1 MKKNLLLLIAIVFCS
16 SFLSAQNKPDFKQE
30 VKVGGVVFTGWTFNM
45 DNADL
50 PGTLNLDSTITDPL
64 YGSAPKKFQFETSRN
79 SFYFDRAYINIKA
92 SLTPQITARLTPDVY
107 SMTDG
112 SGKTQYFTQ
121 MKYGYFD
128 YMPLNTDD
136 GLALSFSVGL
146 IPNQWIN
153 NVEKY
158 YGYRGVAKTFT
169 DYSWVTGQKILK
181 NSVTGKAYQVTTS
194 TGSFF
199 SSADLG
205 MTTKLTLPK
214 KYSDLYISILNGNG
228 FRNEGFDQNR
238 FKDFMVTGFIY
249 PLAGQIAKNTE
260 KMKSMKKTRLDGITD
275 LTVGGF
281 TYMGRLSN
289 NEFGVANGGQYKNTR
304 FGGMLNFKYNF
315 TNFGSLKIGGEYSV
329 FTNQVPS
336 PLTSPT
342 TDSTYSGGGLS
353 GWLEFNPPVEQLNDK
368 LFLTFRY
375 DMFKAQNTDN
385 GSTSFYDKGKQS
397 LMIIG
402 LMFKPASLL
411 TLGLSYQSTSFDQ
424 NYVVKYD
431 GSTVSSLNRFYVN
444 AILDF

>member
-1 MKKNLLLLIAIVFCS
+1 MKKNLLLLLALFISCS
-16 SFLSAQNKPDFKQE
+16 SFAQDKPEFKQE
-30 VKVGGVVFTGWTFNM
+30 VKIGGVVFTGWTFNM
-45 DNADL
+45 DNADFISK
-50 PGTLNLDSTITDPL
+50 LDTTSANP
-64 YGSAPKKFQFETSRN
+64 SAPFGYNPSKNQFETGRN

-136 GLALSFSVGL
+136 GLSLSFSVGL

-158 YGYRGVAKTFT
+158 YGYRGIAKTFT
-169 DYSWVTGQKILK
+169 DYSW
-181 NSVTGKAYQVTTS
+181 TTS
-194 TGSFF
+194 AVRSANTVKVGTGSFF

-205 MTTKLTLPK
+205 MTTKLSLPK
-214 KYSDLYISILNGNG
+214 KYADLSVSILNGNG

-238 FKDFMVTGFIY
+238 FKDIMVTGFIY
-249 PLAGQIAKNTE
+249 PLAEQIAKRTDA
-260 KMKSMKKTRLDGITD
+260 MKKANKKRLDGIVD
-275 LTVGGF
+275 LTLGGF
-281 TYMGRLSN
+281 AYMGKLGN
-289 NEFGVANGGQYKNTR
+289 NEYGVVNGGQYKNTR

-315 TNFGSLKIGGEYSV
+315 DKAGSIKVGGEYSAY
-329 FTNQVPS
+329 TNQYPS
-336 PLTSPT
+336 PASSPT
-342 TDSTYSGGGLS
+342 TDSTLNGGGLS
-353 GWLEFNPPVEQLNDK
+353 AFLEFNPPIEQLNDK

-375 DMFKAQNTDN
+375 DMFNPNTN
-385 GSTSFYDKGKQS
+385 SGSTTSFYDMGKQK

-402 LMFKPASLL
+402 LMYKPANIL
-411 TLGLSYQSTSFDQ
+411 TLGLSYHNIGYDQ
-424 NYVVKYD
+424 NYIVKYD
-431 GSTVSSLNRFYVN
+431 GTTTSSLNRFYVN

>member
-1 MKKNLLLLIAIVFCS
+1 MKKLLLL
-16 SFLSAQNKPDFKQE
+16 FLVLFISTALFAQNKPEFKQE
-30 VKVGGVVFTGWTFNM
+30 VKIGGLVFTGWTFNM

-50 PGTLNLDSTITDPL
+50 PGTLNLDSTIADPV
-64 YGSAPKKFQFETSRN
+64 YGSAPKKNQFETSRN
-79 SFYFDRAYINIKA
+79 SFYIDRAYINIKA

-107 SMTDG
+107 SAKDQ
-112 SGKTQYFTQ
+112 SGATQYFTQ
-121 MKYGYFD
+121 MKYAFFD

-136 GLALSFSVGL
+136 GLALSFSLGL

-153 NVEKY
+153 NIESY
-158 YGYRGVAKTFT
+158 YGYRGVQKTLT
-169 DYSWVTGQKILK
+169 DYSWVTGQRILK
-181 NSVTGKAYQVTTS
+181 NPVSGKAYQVTTS

-205 MTTKLTLPK
+205 MTTKLSFPK
-214 KYSDLYISILNGNG
+214 KYAELFVSILNGNG

-238 FKDFMVTGFIY
+238 FKDFMVTGFIH
-249 PLAGQIAKNTE
+249 PLAGQIAKRTE
-260 KMKSMKKTRLDGITD
+260 IMKNSKKTRLDGITD

-281 TYMGRLSN
+281 TYMGRLAN

-304 FGGMLNFKYNF
+304 FGGMLNFKLNF
-315 TNFGSLKIGGEYSV
+315 TNFGSLKIGGEYSA

-336 PLTSPT
+336 NPLTPT
-342 TDSTYSGGGLS
+342 IDSTYSGGGLS
-353 GWLEFNPPVEQLNDK
+353 SWLEFNPPLEQLNDK

-385 GSTSFYDKGKQS
+385 GSTAFFDKGKQS

-411 TLGLSYQSTSFDQ
+411 TIGVSYQSTSYDQ

-431 GSTVSSLNRFYVN
+431 GTTASSINRFYIN
-444 AILDF
+444 TILDF

>member
-1 MKKNLLLLIAIVFCS
+1 MKKNLLLLLVLLVSTSLFS
-16 SFLSAQNKPDFKQE
+16 QNKPDFKQE
-30 VKVGGVVFTGWTFNM
+30 IKIGGLVFTGWTFNM

-50 PGTLNLDSTITDPL
+50 PGTMTLDSTIADPV
-64 YGSAPKKFQFETSRN
+64 YGSAPKKNQFETSRN
-79 SFYFDRAYINIKA
+79 SFYIDRAYINIKA

-107 SMTDG
+107 SAKDQAGT
-112 SGKTQYFTQ
+112 TQYFTQ
-121 MKYGYFD
+121 MKYAYFD

-153 NVEKY
+153 NVENY
-158 YGYRGVAKTFT
+158 YGYRGVQKTFT
-169 DYSWVTGQKILK
+169 DYSWVTGQRILK
-181 NSVTGKAYQVTTS
+181 NPLTGNAYQVNTS
-194 TGSFF
+194 IGSFF

-205 MTTKLTLPK
+205 LTTKLALPK
-214 KYSDLYISILNGNG
+214 KYAELFVSVLNGNG

-238 FKDFMVTGFIY
+238 FKDFMVTGFIH
-249 PLAGQIAKNTE
+249 PFAGEIAKRTE
-260 KMKSMKKTRLDGITD
+260 AMKIAKKTRLDGITD

-304 FGGMLNFKYNF
+304 FGGMVNFKLNF
-315 TNFGSLKIGGEYSV
+315 TNFGSLKIGGEYSA

-336 PLTSPT
+336 NPLALT

-353 GWLEFNPPVEQLNDK
+353 SWLEFNPPVEQLNDK

-385 GSTSFYDKGKQS
+385 GTTSFYDKGKQS
-397 LMIIG
+397 LMVIG

-411 TLGLSYQSTSFDQ
+411 TIGVSYQSTSYDQ

-431 GSTVSSLNRFYVN
+431 GTTASSINRFYLN
-444 AILDF
+444 TILDF

>member
-1 MKKNLLLLIAIVFCS
+1 MKKHLLLLLVLFVS
-16 SFLSAQNKPDFKQE
+16 TTLFSQNKPDFKQE
-30 VKVGGVVFTGWTFNM
+30 VKVGGLVFTGWTFNM

-50 PGTLNLDSTITDPL
+50 PGTLNLDSTIADPV
-64 YGSAPKKFQFETSRN
+64 YGSAPKKNQFETSRN
-79 SFYFDRAYINIKA
+79 SFYIDRAYINIKA

-107 SMTDG
+107 SAKDQ
-112 SGKTQYFTQ
+112 SGATQYFTQ
-121 MKYGYFD
+121 MKYAFFD

-146 IPNQWIN
+146 IPNQWIG
-153 NVEKY
+153 NVENY
-158 YGYRGVAKTFT
+158 YGYRGVQKTLT
-169 DYSWVTGQKILK
+169 DYSWVTGQRILK
-181 NSVTGKAYQVTTS
+181 NPLTGKAYQVTTS

-205 MTTKLTLPK
+205 MTTKLSLPK
-214 KYSDLYISILNGNG
+214 KYAELFVSILNGNG

-238 FKDFMVTGFIY
+238 FKDFMVTGFIH
-249 PLAGQIAKNTE
+249 PLAGQIAKRME
-260 KMKSMKKTRLDGITD
+260 IMKSAKKTRLDGITD

-281 TYMGRLSN
+281 TYMGRLAN

-304 FGGMLNFKYNF
+304 FGGMVNFKVNF
-315 TNFGSLKIGGEYSV
+315 TNFGSLKIGGEYSA

-336 PLTSPT
+336 NPATPT
-342 TDSTYSGGGLS
+342 IDSTYSGGGLS
-353 GWLEFNPPVEQLNDK
+353 SWLEFNPPVEQLNDK

-385 GSTSFYDKGKQS
+385 GSTAFYDKGKQS

-402 LMFKPASLL
+402 LMYKPASLL
-411 TLGLSYQSTSFDQ
+411 TIGVSYQSTSYDQ

-431 GSTVSSLNRFYVN
+431 GTTASSINRFYLN
-444 AILDF
+444 TILDF

>member
-1 MKKNLLLLIAIVFCS
+1 MKKYLLLLLAVVAIS
-16 SFLSAQNKPDFKQE
+16 TLKAQTKPDFKQE
-30 VKVGGVVFTGWTFNM
+30 VKIGGVVFTGWTFNM

-50 PGTLNLDSTITDPL
+50 PGTMSLDSTISDPV
-64 YGSAPKKFQFETSRN
+64 YGSAPKKNQFETSRN

-107 SMTDG
+107 SITDG
-112 SGKTQYFTQ
+112 TGKTQYMTQ
-121 MKYGYFD
+121 MKYAFFD
-128 YMPLNTDD
+128 YTPLNTDD
-136 GLALSFSVGL
+136 GLALTFSVGL
-146 IPNQWIN
+146 IPNQWIS

-158 YGYRGVAKTFT
+158 YGYRGVQKTFT
-169 DYSWVTGQKILK
+169 DYSWATGQKISK
-181 NSVTGKAYQVTTS
+181 NPVTGKAYQVSTS

-205 MTTKLTLPK
+205 MTTKLSLPK
-214 KYSDLYISILNGNG
+214 KYADVYLSVLNGNG

-238 FKDFMVTGFIY
+238 FKDFMASAFIY
-249 PLAGQIAKNTE
+249 PLAGEIAKNTE
-260 KMKSMKKTRLDGITD
+260 KMKSLKKTRLDGITD

-281 TYMGRLSN
+281 AYLGKQAN
-289 NEFGVANGGQYKNTR
+289 NEYGVVNGGQYKTTK
-304 FGGMLNFKYNF
+304 FGGMLNLKYNF
-315 TNFGSLKIGGEYSV
+315 TNFGSVKVGGEYSA

-336 PLTSPT
+336 NPLTPT

-353 GWLEFNPPVEQLNDK
+353 TWLEFNPPIEQLNDK
-368 LFLTFRY
+368 VFLTFRY

-385 GSTSFYDKGKQS
+385 GSTAFYDKGKQS

-402 LMFKPASLL
+402 LMYKPANIL
-411 TLGLSYQSTSFDQ
+411 TLGLSYQSITYDQ

-431 GSTVSSLNRFYVN
+431 GTTASSVNRFYVN

>member
-1 MKKNLLLLIAIVFCS
+1 MKKHLLLLLVLFISTTLFS
-16 SFLSAQNKPDFKQE
+16 QTKPDFKQE
-30 VKVGGVVFTGWTFNM
+30 VKIGGLVFTGWTFNM

-50 PGTLNLDSTITDPL
+50 PGTLNLDSTIADPV
-64 YGSAPKKFQFETSRN
+64 YGSAPKKNQFETSRN
-79 SFYFDRAYINIKA
+79 SFYIDRAYINIKA

-107 SMTDG
+107 SAKDQ
-112 SGKTQYFTQ
+112 SGATQYFTQ
-121 MKYGYFD
+121 MKYAFFD

-136 GLALSFSVGL
+136 GLALSFSLGL

-153 NVEKY
+153 NVESY
-158 YGYRGVAKTFT
+158 YGYRGVQKTLT
-169 DYSWVTGQKILK
+169 DYSWVTGQRILK
-181 NSVTGKAYQVTTS
+181 NAISGKAYQVTTS

-205 MTTKLTLPK
+205 MTTKFSLPK
-214 KYSDLYISILNGNG
+214 KYAELFFSILNGNG

-238 FKDFMVTGFIY
+238 FKDFMVTGFIH
-249 PLAGQIAKNTE
+249 PLAGQIAKRTE
-260 KMKSMKKTRLDGITD
+260 IMKNSKKTRLDGITD

-281 TYMGRLSN
+281 TYMGRLAN

-304 FGGMLNFKYNF
+304 FGGMLNFKLNF
-315 TNFGSLKIGGEYSV
+315 TNFGSLKIGGEYSA

-336 PLTSPT
+336 NPLTPT
-342 TDSTYSGGGLS
+342 IDSTYSGGGLS
-353 GWLEFNPPVEQLNDK
+353 SWLEFNPPVEQLNDK

-385 GSTSFYDKGKQS
+385 GTTAFFDKGKQS

-411 TLGLSYQSTSFDQ
+411 TIGVSYQSTSYDQ

-431 GSTVSSLNRFYVN
+431 GTTASSINRFYLN
-444 AILDF
+444 TILDF